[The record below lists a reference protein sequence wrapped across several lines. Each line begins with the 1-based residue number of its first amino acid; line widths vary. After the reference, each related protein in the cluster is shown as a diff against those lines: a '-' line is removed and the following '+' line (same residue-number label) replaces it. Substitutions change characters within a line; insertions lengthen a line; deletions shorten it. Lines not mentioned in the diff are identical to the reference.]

1 MPPALELPL
10 QLLLLLLC
18 LRELGLL
25 LALFA
30 LLRKETNK
38 CNLVIR
44 FLLRRIER
52 TYLLMSTPSEFNILF
67 VLEEFPSH
75 ALDCGVPPSC
85 ARTNEVGEVFLGD
98 FEQVVRISVPVIDNV
113 VVNKISQGFSLLTA
127 PATRGSVG

>member
-1 MPPALELPL
+1 MQNLGIKFPL
-10 QLLLLLLC
+10 Q
-18 LRELGLL
+18 
-25 LALFA
+25 
-30 LLRKETNK
+30 
-38 CNLVIR
+38 
-44 FLLRRIER
+44 RIEH
-52 TYLLMSTPSEFNILF
+52 TYLLTSSPSEFNILF

-113 VVNKISQGFSLLTA
+113 VVNRISQGVFLLNT